1 MAETTTATSLP
12 FAASRATSRATV
24 RIRSVPA
31 IDVPPNFITI
41 RAMSPRFP
49 DLVSA
54 ATFQDFRGVRLLGKG
69 RREGKVGM
77 GPSGINF
84 LAASKRGCPT
94 RAHECRDDQPARRS
108 EEHMVGNESVSKGK
122 YRW

>member
-1 MAETTTATSLP
+1 
-12 FAASRATSRATV
+12 
-24 RIRSVPA
+24 
-31 IDVPPNFITI
+31 
-41 RAMSPRFP
+41 MSPRFP

-84 LAASKRGCPT
+84 LAASKRGCHT
-94 RAHECRDDQPARRS
+94 RAHECRDDQPARSRPFRRAGRRLRS
-108 EEHMVGNESVSKGK
+108 AEHTSELQSLMRTSYAVFCLKKKTRTDTIITKHITSEISNQTRDLLST
-122 YRW
+122 

>member
-84 LAASKRGCPT
+84 LAASKRGCHT
-94 RAHECRDDQPARRS
+94 RAHECRDDQPARDRKS
-108 EEHMVGNESVSKGK
+108 TRLNSSH
-122 YRW
+122 